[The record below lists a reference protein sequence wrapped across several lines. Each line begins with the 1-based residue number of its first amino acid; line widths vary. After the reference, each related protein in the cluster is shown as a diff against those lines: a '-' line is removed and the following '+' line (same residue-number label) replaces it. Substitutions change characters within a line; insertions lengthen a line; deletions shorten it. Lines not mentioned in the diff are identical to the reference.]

1 MKIPNYVIAG
11 VIAVFLLVG
20 MAVACGGGSAQAPS
34 GGIEIDIDHY
44 HAPKTSKPTPRIV
57 QPVYKRPAK
66 KSRSRKV

>member
-11 VIAVFLLVG
+11 AIAVLLLVG
-20 MAVACGGGSAQAPS
+20 IATACGGGSAQAPS

-57 QPVYKRPAK
+57 PPVYKAPAK
-66 KSRSRKV
+66 TSRSRKV